1 MKKATQEASEREK
14 RSWMLVRV
22 VTHQDIVAHT
32 AADHFDLM
40 DQRRVSLAHPGPQVT
55 RCLMQGLRLD
65 LCALMLFTRD

>member
-40 DQRRVSLAHPGPQVT
+40 DQRRVSLAPQKAPFT
-55 RCLMQGLRLD
+55 RCLVQVL
-65 LCALMLFTRD
+65 